1 MNRASNIKT
10 EIENF
15 ISEKLKRLYL
25 NYLEQDLHEISFQWL
40 DDKLIIV
47 VEGTVTPP
55 EQMLYQHERQNLAY
69 QIREAID
76 ELVLPQVKETLEER
90 MEIKV
95 TDFLSDTTIQT
106 GRTGVIAI
114 FEWSYPIPS

>member
-1 MNRASNIKT
+1 MNQTSNIKT
-10 EIENF
+10 QIENF
-15 ISEKLKRLYL
+15 ISQKLKHLYL
-25 NYLEQDLHEISFQWL
+25 NYLEQDLHEISFHWL
-40 DDKLIIV
+40 DNRLVIV
-47 VEGTVTPP
+47 VEGTVTLP
-55 EQMLYQHERQNLAY
+55 ERILYQHDRKNLAY

-90 MEIKV
+90 MEVKV

-114 FEWSYPIPS
+114 FEWSYPISS